1 MREYNEMMLRP
12 LLYPGGRV
20 HHDPERQDPASSGL
34 PLPASPRRRS
44 WNHATMVAV
53 IVLVAG
59 MLAL

>member
-20 HHDPERQDPASSGL
+20 HHDPERQDPGFIL
-34 PLPASPRRRS
+34 PSLPTSPRQRQWRRA
-44 WNHATMVAV
+44 ATVAGAL
-53 IVLVAG
+53 LVAG